1 MAMYGYVRIST
12 KKQSLERQIRNI
24 RAAYPEAMIV
34 EEVYT
39 GTSLNRREWGRLRNK
54 LKEGDTVVFDSVS
67 RMSRT
72 ADEGVEAYF
81 ELYGRGVKL
90 VFLKEPTISTAVY
103 AAALKNRTLTISQ
116 DGSTSE
122 GRLIQ
127 SIISALNDYQR
138 ELAAAQIR
146 ITFDQAEKE
155 VEDLHQRTREGIQT
169 ARAHGKQIGAVP
181 GKKLTTKKSV
191 EAKAVIIK
199 HSRDFRGGLDD
210 GELMKLTGLAR
221 NTFYKYKRELKAE
234 SAEE

>member
-81 ELYGRGVKL
+81 ELYGRGVNL
-90 VFLKEPTISTAVY
+90 DFLK
-103 AAALKNRTLTISQ
+103 
-116 DGSTSE
+116 
-122 GRLIQ
+122 
-127 SIISALNDYQR
+127 
-138 ELAAAQIR
+138 
-146 ITFDQAEKE
+146 
-155 VEDLHQRTREGIQT
+155 
-169 ARAHGKQIGAVP
+169 
-181 GKKLTTKKSV
+181 
-191 EAKAVIIK
+191 
-199 HSRDFRGGLDD
+199 
-210 GELMKLTGLAR
+210 
-221 NTFYKYKRELKAE
+221 
-234 SAEE
+234 